1 MDAKAR
7 IIQLIDDKQQEF
19 IECSDA
25 IWGYAETRFATRQSA
40 DAHIRVLENEGFQVV
55 RGVAHMDNAFVA
67 TYGTGKP
74 VIGILA
80 EYDALANLSQV
91 ADLPEKKYLV
101 DHGSGHGC
109 GHHSCH

>member
-40 DAHIRVLENEGFQVV
+40 VVHQIFLFRQIR
-55 RGVAHMDNAFVA
+55 
-67 TYGTGKP
+67 Y
-74 VIGILA
+74 LA
-80 EYDALANLSQV
+80 
-91 ADLPEKKYLV
+91 
-101 DHGSGHGC
+101 
-109 GHHSCH
+109 

>member
-40 DAHIRVLENEGFQVV
+40 DAHIRVLEIFLKTSINTF
-55 RGVAHMDNAFVA
+55 RCYAKSCDCRNIFRA
-67 TYGTGKP
+67 GTHSP
-74 VIGILA
+74 L
-80 EYDALANLSQV
+80 LSASV
-91 ADLPEKKYLV
+91 
-101 DHGSGHGC
+101 
-109 GHHSCH
+109 

>member
-40 DAHIRVLENEGFQVV
+40 DAHIRVLENEGF
-55 RGVAHMDNAFVA
+55 RGCAGCSPHGQCVC
-67 TYGTGKP
+67 G
-74 VIGILA
+74 
-80 EYDALANLSQV
+80 NLR
-91 ADLPEKKYLV
+91 
-101 DHGSGHGC
+101 HGQAGDRHPG
-109 GHHSCH
+109 